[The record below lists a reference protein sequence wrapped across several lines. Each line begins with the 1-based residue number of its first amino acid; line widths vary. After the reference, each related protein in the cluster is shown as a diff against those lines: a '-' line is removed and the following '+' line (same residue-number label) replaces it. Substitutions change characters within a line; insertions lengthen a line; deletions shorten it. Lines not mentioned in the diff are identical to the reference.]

1 LHHPSDTDLIAS
13 QIGDERLLVHRST
26 VRNFFYFFSGGCM
39 PPLKATAALVLS
51 ALYSTSFFAARA
63 STLEPAGTSPPT
75 ASVTSLAGTTLKISG
90 TPATSAEVGRFY
102 SFTPTV
108 VASRGSTLR
117 YSIAN
122 KPAWAQFSA
131 SRGTLSGTPTS
142 NSIGSDANIRL
153 SVTNGSTS
161 ASLPT
166 FSIAVIQP
174 VVGTASLSWSP
185 PTHNPDGS
193 PLKDAAGYV
202 IRYGSQLGALNTQ
215 ISIGS
220 ANTTSAVI
228 EKLTKGTWYFEI
240 ATINTAGVLSQ
251 FTSAV
256 SAVI

>member
-1 LHHPSDTDLIAS
+1 
-13 QIGDERLLVHRST
+13 
-26 VRNFFYFFSGGCM
+26 M

-75 ASVTSLAGTTLKISG
+75 ASVTSLSGTTLKISG

-142 NSIGSDANIRL
+142 NSIGTDANIRL
-153 SVTNGSTS
+153 SVTDGRRS
-161 ASLPT
+161 ASLPA
-166 FSIAVIQP
+166 FSIAVTKP
-174 VVGTASLSWSP
+174 VAATVGLSWSP
-185 PTHNPDGS
+185 PTLNTDGS
-193 PLKDAAGYV
+193 ALTDAAGYV

-215 ISIGS
+215 ISISS

-228 EKLTKGTWYFEI
+228 ENLTKGTWYFEI

-251 FTSAV
+251 FTAV
-256 SAVI
+256 VNVVI

>member
-1 LHHPSDTDLIAS
+1 MSIYACTDPPFAIVFL
-13 QIGDERLLVHRST
+13 
-26 VRNFFYFFSGGCM
+26 FFSGEYM
-39 PPLKATAALVLS
+39 PSLKVTAALVLS
-51 ALYSTSFFAARA
+51 ALFSTLLFATRA
-63 STLEPAGTSPPT
+63 STLELAATSPPA
-75 ASVTSLAGTTLKISG
+75 ASVTARAKPILKISG
-90 TPATSAEVGRFY
+90 TPATVADVGRYY
-102 SFTPTV
+102 SFAPTV

-174 VVGTASLSWSP
+174 VVGAASLSWSP

>member
-1 LHHPSDTDLIAS
+1 
-13 QIGDERLLVHRST
+13 
-26 VRNFFYFFSGGCM
+26 M

-142 NSIGSDANIRL
+142 NSIGTDANIRL
-153 SVTNGSTS
+153 SVTNGRRS
-161 ASLPT
+161 ASLPA
-166 FSIAVIQP
+166 FSIAVTKP
-174 VVGTASLSWSP
+174 VAATVGLSWSP
-185 PTHNPDGS
+185 PTLNTDGS
-193 PLKDAAGYV
+193 ALTDAAGYV
-202 IRYGSQLGALNTQ
+202 VRYGSQLGALNTQ
-215 ISIGS
+215 ISIS
-220 ANTTSAVI
+220 SVNTTSAVI
-228 EKLTKGTWYFEI
+228 ENLTKGTWYFEI
-240 ATINTAGVLSQ
+240 ATINTTGVLSQ
-251 FTSAV
+251 FTAV
-256 SAVI
+256 VSVVI